1 MDSLKKELCNVLEA
15 ALFSAETPLSLKQL
29 YLLFPKTKKP
39 SREEILEGISMLMDD
54 YSNRGVELIQT
65 GGGYRFQTR
74 AVYADWLRRLSELRP
89 PRYSRALLE
98 TLAIIAYRQPVTR
111 GDIEEIRG
119 VTVTTEI
126 MRALIDREWIHQ
138 VGVRPVPGHPALYK
152 TTSEFLGYFGLKAL
166 EDLPELE
173 DPRAIGDIV
182 NDLNLS
188 IDHKFNVLEND
199 QTGKAKSVEESD
211 REFIRAPHASPEVE
225 SSQIQRT
232 KDIQYDDVTS

>member
-1 MDSLKKELCNVLEA
+1 MNSLKNELCNVLEA

-29 YLLFPKTKKP
+29 YLVFPKTKKP
-39 SREEILEGISMLMDD
+39 SREEILEAISVLMDD
-54 YSNRGVELIQT
+54 YSNRGVELTQT

-74 AVYADWLRRLSELRP
+74 AVYADWLRRLNELRP

-126 MRALIDREWIHQ
+126 MRVLIDREWIRQ
-138 VGVRPVPGHPALYK
+138 VGVRPVPGQPALYE
-152 TTSEFLGYFGLKAL
+152 TTLEFLGYFGLKAL
-166 EDLPELE
+166 EDLPQLE

-188 IDHKFNVLEND
+188 IDHKFNFLEND
-199 QTGKAKSVEESD
+199 QAEKEKIVDGLD
-211 REFIRAPHASPEVE
+211 
-225 SSQIQRT
+225 
-232 KDIQYDDVTS
+232 